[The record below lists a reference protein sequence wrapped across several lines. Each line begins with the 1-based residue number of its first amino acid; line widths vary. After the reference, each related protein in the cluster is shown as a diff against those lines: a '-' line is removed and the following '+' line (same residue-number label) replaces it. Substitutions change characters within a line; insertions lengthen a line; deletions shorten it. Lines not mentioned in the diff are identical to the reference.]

1 MFPKSLSFEPIST
14 AQNYCVSGD
23 VAIYAGVAIAPGVLL
38 QADVGSRI
46 VIRSGVCIG
55 LGCVIHAHQGTIT
68 IHEGANLGA
77 GVLLIGDVTIGA
89 RACLGAAVTVLNS
102 AIDAGKIVES
112 GLVIGDQSRRV
123 GIEGSAETTTVD
135 DLLGSIPMNE
145 ASPQASKPFVEP
157 VITDTTGNPW
167 QPCDP
172 DPWDPSDHP
181 PSETT
186 CQVTSKP
193 KEATPFD
200 STIYSAQNFSSPYP
214 PYQNPPTPST
224 QPIATPEPIESDV
237 SRVEMNSSVE
247 PDVKPEAKPET
258 KPEAKPETKPEETAI
273 VPKDEAPKP
282 VYGQAYVNQ
291 MLGRMLGR

>member
-14 AQNYCVSGD
+14 TQQYCVSGD
-23 VAIYAGVAIAPGVLL
+23 VAICAGVAIAPGVLL
-38 QADVGSRI
+38 QADVGSQI

-68 IHEGANLGA
+68 INEGANLGA
-77 GVLLIGDVTIGA
+77 GVLLIGEVTIGA

-102 AIDAGKIVES
+102 AIEAGKIVES
-112 GLVIGDQSRRV
+112 GRVVGDRSRQV
-123 GIEGSAETTTVD
+123 DLTADVSHVD
-135 DLLGSIPMNE
+135 DLLKSIPMNE
-145 ASPQASKPFVEP
+145 APTQASSSSSKPLSEP
-157 VITDTTGNPW
+157 LSEPIITDTTGNPW
-167 QPCDP
+167 QSCDP

-193 KEATPFD
+193 KAATPFD

-224 QPIATPEPIESDV
+224 TIPEPIESDKF
-237 SRVEMNSSVE
+237 SAEIKSSIE
-247 PDVKPEAKPET
+247 PDVKPDIKS
-258 KPEAKPETKPEETAI
+258 ETKPEETAI
-273 VPKDEAPKP
+273 VPKDVAPKP

>member
-112 GLVIGDQSRRV
+112 GMVVGDRSRQV
-123 GIEGSAETTTVD
+123 DINVDINNVD
-135 DLLGSIPMNE
+135 DVLCSIPMNE
-145 ASPQASKPFVEP
+145 APSQALKPSFEP
-157 VITDTTGNPW
+157 ITTDTTGNPW
-167 QPCDP
+167 QSCDP

-193 KEATPFD
+193 KDATPFD

-214 PYQNPPTPST
+214 PYQNSPTPST
-224 QPIATPEPIESDV
+224 HPPIATSMEPTESDI
-237 SRVEMNSSVE
+237 SSVEMNSSVE
-247 PDVKPEAKPET
+247 SDVKPDL
-258 KPEAKPETKPEETAI
+258 KPETKPEETAI